1 MGIFDEH
8 NRKNLN
14 FSSVC
19 KTSQNFF
26 GIQNRIKTNLEQQH
40 LFDQKVQKEVQKSKK
55 VQNQV

>member
-1 MGIFDEH
+1 MNTTE
-8 NRKNLN
+8 KNLN